1 MNSEIEE
8 WGSEMNREL
17 ADRARAL
24 SALGDPNRLA
34 VVDLLQVQDLSPD
47 ALAARLDIPG
57 NLLAHHLKTLESAGL
72 ISRGHSQHDKRRTY
86 VHLLTDALDGLLPQP
101 AETSATRVVFVC
113 THNSA
118 RSVLA
123 DALWRDASDIPSTSA
138 GTHPAEQINPQAVK
152 AAATNGLTIAQK
164 KPQSIEDVLRPDD
177 VIVSVCDSV
186 NEELGPLPNAH
197 IHWSVADPAR
207 EATDAAFNATV
218 DDLRARVDRL
228 IPTLRPRRYTTKRSA
243 R

>member
-1 MNSEIEE
+1 MD
-8 WGSEMNREL
+8 RDL
-17 ADRARAL
+17 AYRARAL

-47 ALAARLDIPG
+47 ALASTLDVSG
-57 NLLAHHLKTLESAGL
+57 NLLAHHLKILESAGV
-72 ISRGHSQHDKRRTY
+72 ITRGHSQHDKRRTY
-86 VHLLTDALDGLLPQP
+86 VHLVPDSFEGLLPQS
-101 AETSATRVVFVC
+101 AEMSASRVVFVC

-138 GTHPAEQINPQAVK
+138 GTHPAEQINPQAQK
-152 AAATNGLTIAQK
+152 AAGRYGLTIEQK
-164 KPQSIEDVLRPDD
+164 RPQSIDEVLRPDD
-177 VIVSVCDSV
+177 VVVSVCDSV

-197 IHWSVADPAR
+197 IHWSVPDPAR
-207 EATDAAFNATV
+207 VGSDSAFNSTV
-218 DDLRARVDRL
+218 DELRARVDRL
-228 IPTLRPRRYTTKRSA
+228 IPTLRPRRYTTKRST